1 MIDVSFLQ
9 KLQNFFAQPHVIKA
23 GAVLLAMAVCCAILS
38 VVYRKLRAYFSSEKQ
53 PILSALSYAVY
64 KPAMCFLV
72 LLGMTYSIEW
82 FCFAWSARETDL
94 FDLIRRIGFIAL
106 FAWFLLNLIAQGKA
120 HFMLREGSTSK
131 SVDKTFICAVSQM
144 TRIVIIIASL
154 LSLLQVFGFSLAGV
168 LAFGGMGGLII
179 GFASKD
185 LFANIFGSLLLFL
198 DRPFAIGDY
207 IALPSLKVEG
217 EVRAIGWRVC
227 EILAPTCR
235 PIYVPNALFSS
246 LVVENRSRINR
257 RRHYFNIKLRYQDR
271 HRVETITTQLREL
284 LLKKESIDTDRTV
297 LVNLTE
303 LTDTSLTLLV
313 SATSRLTM
321 LSEFFAEQQRLYLEI
336 LACIERSGAKWAF
349 PASEIY
355 LHEHQKE

>member
-1 MIDVSFLQ
+1 MIDISFLQ
-9 KLQNFFAQPHVIKA
+9 KLQNFLAQPHVIKA
-23 GAVLLAMAVCCAILS
+23 GAILLVMALGCAILS
-38 VVYRKLRAYFSSEKQ
+38 LGYRKLCAYFSSEKQ
-53 PILSALSYAVY
+53 PIWIALLHAAY
-64 KPAMCFLV
+64 KPAMCFLA

-94 FDLIRRIGFIAL
+94 FDLIRRISFIAL
-106 FAWFLLNLIAQGKA
+106 FAWFLLNLVAQGKA
-120 HFMLREGSTSK
+120 HFLLREGSASK
-131 SVDKTFICAVSQM
+131 SVDKTFIYAVSQI

-217 EVRAIGWRVC
+217 EVKAIGWRVC

-235 PIYVPNALFSS
+235 PVYVPNALFSS
-246 LVVENRSRINR
+246 LVVENRSRIDR
-257 RRHYFNIKLRYQDR
+257 RRHYFNIKLRYQDK
-271 HRVETITTQLREL
+271 HRIEALTTQIREL
-284 LLKKESIDTDRTV
+284 LLKRESIDTTRTI

-303 LTDTSLTLLV
+303 LTDTSLSLLV
-313 SATSRLTM
+313 SATSRLTTA
-321 LSEFFAEQQRLYLEI
+321 SEFFAVQQQLYLEI
-336 LACIERSGAKWAF
+336 LACIEQAGAKWAF
-349 PASEIY
+349 PTSEVH
-355 LHEHQKE
+355 LREHQKD

>member
-1 MIDVSFLQ
+1 MDVSFLQ

-23 GAVLLAMAVCCAILS
+23 GAVLLVMALCCAILS
-38 VVYRKLRAYFSSEKQ
+38 LVYRKLCTYFSSERQ
-53 PILSALSYAVY
+53 PICSALSYAVY
-64 KPAMCFLV
+64 KPVMCFLV
-72 LLGMTYSIEW
+72 LLGMTYSMEW

-106 FAWFLLNLIAQGKA
+106 FAWFLLNLVAQGKA
-120 HFMLREGSTSK
+120 HFLLREGSTSK
-131 SVDKTFICAVSQM
+131 SVDKTFIYAVSQI

-217 EVRAIGWRVC
+217 EVKAIGWRVC

-271 HRVETITTQLREL
+271 HRIESLTTQIREL
-284 LLKKESIDTDRTV
+284 LLKKESIDTDRTI

-303 LTDTSLTLLV
+303 LADTSLTLLV
-313 SATSRLTM
+313 SATSRFTAA
-321 LSEFFAEQQRLYLEI
+321 SEFFTEQQQLYLEI
-336 LACIERSGAKWAF
+336 LACIEDSGAKWAF

-355 LHEHQKE
+355 LHEPQKD